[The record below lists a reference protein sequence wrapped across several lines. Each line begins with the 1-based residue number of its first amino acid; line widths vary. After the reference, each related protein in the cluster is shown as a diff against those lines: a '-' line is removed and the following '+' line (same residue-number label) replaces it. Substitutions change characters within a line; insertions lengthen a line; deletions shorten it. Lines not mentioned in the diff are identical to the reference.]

1 MLLFLFLAFTD
12 IVRACAREE
21 GWVPYMI
28 NGKESQYKNTLRYG
42 TNPNGYGVFTTATET
57 GAYKMPEAVFDLHQ
71 FKEVMAT
78 DSTSCTNWV
87 KIKKVDGSPIR
98 ASEAFSVDGI
108 DTGVE
113 LTRDDGSVTTLPA
126 SKNRGHGP
134 FYHDPFGRGY
144 GWMWTDHNGK
154 SDLRKGS
161 LFGTGRGSSNK
172 PVTNYAWIWYG
183 RQQTNSPGIPS
194 SAFLVQEITELRLN
208 FKEEMLNLRE
218 EVQEILGGSGKSLF
232 WMNRELI
239 EEVREYKEE
248 VVQQGKLLEQIKS
261 DLATALQKLDQVRE
275 SQVVLKK
282 GFDVVRLEVRL
293 ISQHKLTWQN
303 TTDSFRPGD
312 FLVDGVYTR
321 SKDESINP
329 IQTTKGGVNQI
340 VSIDLGGFFKIH
352 TVKIWNR
359 LVHQDRG
366 SGLVVYA
373 DQSIIGVTSGSHPM
387 YSVVAG
393 DKVYARTIIIR
404 NPTSS
409 HISLREV
416 QVFGSG
422 PYNKEEFACGED

>member
-1 MLLFLFLAFTD
+1 MLLFLFLALTD

-42 TNPNGYGVFTTATET
+42 TNPNGYGVFTTARET
-57 GAYKMPEAVFDLHQ
+57 GAYKMSEAEFDLHQ

-98 ASEAFSVDGI
+98 ASEAFAVDNI

-113 LTRDDGSVTTLPA
+113 LTRNDGSVTVYSRKHKA
-126 SKNRGHGP
+126 HGP
-134 FYHDPFGRGY
+134 FYTDSFGRGG

-161 LFGTGRGSSNK
+161 LFGTGRA
-172 PVTNYAWIWYG
+172 VTNYAWIWYG
-183 RQQTNSPGIPS
+183 WQPTNPPGIPS
-194 SAFLVQEITELRLN
+194 SSFLVQEITELKLN
-208 FKEEMLNLRE
+208 FKEEMLNLRK

-239 EEVREYKEE
+239 EEVREYKNE
-248 VVQQGKLLEQIKS
+248 VVQQRKLVEQIKS
-261 DLATALQKLDQVRE
+261 DLATALQKLDQVME

-303 TTDSFRPGD
+303 TTSSFRTAD
-312 FLVDGVYTR
+312 FLVDGLYTR
-321 SKDESINP
+321 SKDETINP
-329 IQTTKGGVNQI
+329 IQHTNVGANQI

-359 LVHQDRG
+359 LSYQERG

-373 DQSIIGVTSGSHPM
+373 DQSIIGVTSGSHDI

-404 NPTSS
+404 SPTSI
-409 HISLREV
+409 HINLREV